1 MPTTVVVTA
10 IIRKLPRRYGSRVKR
25 AIPVP
30 MLCVLA
36 LLSAIAPLA
45 TDMYLPG
52 LPTMEKSLDTST
64 TSVQLTL
71 TTFMAG
77 LGIGQLVIGP
87 LSDGLGRRKL
97 LIGGTALCAVS
108 GVLCAIAPSI
118 GVLIAAR
125 LLQGFSGGA
134 GIVLARAVIADR
146 ARGDVAARLFS
157 IMMIIGGV
165 APVVAPL
172 MGGALLGPIGWRGIF
187 WVLAGAA
194 TVMLIGVLT
203 LVPETLPAE
212 RRHGGGLTALVGN
225 LRYVVTNRVFVGYAF
240 TFAFGF
246 GALFSY
252 ISASPFVAEHVL
264 GLSPG
269 QFSIVFAINSL
280 GILAGSIVNTKLIG
294 TFQPRQ
300 LLTFGV
306 GLLVTSGAL
315 LTLATTIGGSRIWL
329 VLPMMFGVVSSIGFI
344 MGNATALAQ
353 GQVSEAAGTGSALMG
368 ACQFG
373 LAAVVSP
380 LVGIAGAD
388 TAVPM
393 AIAILASGLIAMT
406 SLKVLA
412 RAA

>member
-1 MPTTVVVTA
+1 
-10 IIRKLPRRYGSRVKR
+10 
-25 AIPVP
+25 

-52 LPTMEKSLDTST
+52 LPSMAESLDTSAA
-64 TSVQLTL
+64 SVQLTL

-87 LSDGLGRRKL
+87 LSDGLGRRNL
-97 LIGGTALCAVS
+97 LIGGTILCAVS
-108 GVLCAIAPSI
+108 GVLCAIAPNI

-146 ARGDVAARLFS
+146 AKGDVAARLFS
-157 IMMIIGGV
+157 VMMIIGGV
-165 APVVAPL
+165 APVIAPL

-187 WVLAGAA
+187 WVLAAA
-194 TVMLIGVLT
+194 SVVMLIGVLT

-212 RRHGGGLTALVGN
+212 RRHGGGLAALVRN
-225 LRYVVTNRVFVGYAF
+225 LRYVVTNRTYLGYAF

-252 ISASPFVAEHVL
+252 ISASPFVVQDVL

-269 QFSIVFAINSL
+269 QFSIIFAINSL
-280 GILAGSIVNTKLIG
+280 GIVTGSIVNTKLIG
-294 TFQPRQ
+294 TFQARQ

-306 GLLVTSGAL
+306 SLLVTAGIL
-315 LTLATTIGGSRIWL
+315 LTLATTIGGSHIWL
-329 VLPMMFGVVSSIGFI
+329 VLPLMFAVVASIGFI

-373 LAAVVSP
+373 LAALVSP
-380 LVGIAGAD
+380 LVGIGGSD

-393 AIAILASGLIAMT
+393 AVAILASGAVAMA

-412 RAA
+412 RAH

>member
-1 MPTTVVVTA
+1 
-10 IIRKLPRRYGSRVKR
+10 
-25 AIPVP
+25 

-52 LPTMEKSLDTST
+52 LPSMADSLDTSAA
-64 TSVQLTL
+64 SVQLTL

-87 LSDGLGRRKL
+87 LSDGLGRRNL
-97 LIGGTALCAVS
+97 LIGGTILCAVS
-108 GVLCAIAPSI
+108 GVLCAIAPNI

-146 ARGDVAARLFS
+146 AKGDVAARLFS
-157 IMMIIGGV
+157 VMMIIGGV
-165 APVVAPL
+165 APVIAPL

-187 WVLAGAA
+187 WVLAAA
-194 TVMLIGVLT
+194 SVVMLIGVLT

-212 RRHGGGLTALVGN
+212 RRHGGGLAALVRN
-225 LRYVVTNRVFVGYAF
+225 LRYVVTNRTYLGYAF

-252 ISASPFVAEHVL
+252 ISASPFVVQDVL

-269 QFSIVFAINSL
+269 QFSIIFAINSL
-280 GILAGSIVNTKLIG
+280 GIVTGSIVNTKLIG
-294 TFQPRQ
+294 TFQARQ

-306 GLLVTSGAL
+306 SLLVTAGIL
-315 LTLATTIGGSRIWL
+315 LTLATTIGGSHIWL
-329 VLPMMFGVVSSIGFI
+329 VLPLMFAVVASIGFI

-373 LAAVVSP
+373 LAALVSP
-380 LVGIAGAD
+380 LVGIGGSD

-393 AIAILASGLIAMT
+393 AVAILASGAVAMA

-412 RAA
+412 RAH

>member
-1 MPTTVVVTA
+1 
-10 IIRKLPRRYGSRVKR
+10 
-25 AIPVP
+25 

-52 LPTMEKSLDTST
+52 LPTMETSLDTST

-87 LSDGLGRRKL
+87 LSDGLGRRTL
-97 LIGGTALCAVS
+97 LVGGTALCAAS
-108 GVLCAIAPSI
+108 GVLCATAPTI
-118 GVLIAAR
+118 EVLIAAR

-146 ARGDVAARLFS
+146 ARGDAAARLFS

-194 TVMLIGVLT
+194 AVMLIGVLI

-212 RRHGGGLTALVGN
+212 RRHGGGLTALIGK
-225 LRYVVTNRVFVGYAF
+225 LRYVVTNRVFLGYAF

-269 QFSIVFAINSL
+269 QFSIVFAVNSL
-280 GILAGSIVNTKLIG
+280 GIMVGSIVNTKLIG
-294 TFQPRQ
+294 TFHARQ

-306 GLLVTSGAL
+306 SLLVTSGLL
-315 LTLATTIGGSRIWL
+315 LTAATTIGGSHIWL
-329 VLPMMFGVVSSIGFI
+329 VLPLMFGVVASIGFI

-353 GQVSEAAGTGSALMG
+353 GQVTEAAGTGSALMG

-388 TAVPM
+388 TAAPM

-412 RAA
+412 RTA

>member
-1 MPTTVVVTA
+1 M
-10 IIRKLPRRYGSRVKR
+10 KR
-25 AIPVP
+25 AIPIP

-52 LPTMEKSLDTST
+52 LPSMADSLGTSPA
-64 TSVQLTL
+64 SVQLTL

-87 LSDGLGRRKL
+87 LSDGLGRRNL
-97 LIGGTALCAVS
+97 LIAGTALCAAS
-108 GVLCAIAPSI
+108 GVLCAIAPNV

-146 ARGDVAARLFS
+146 AKGDAAARLFS
-157 IMMIIGGV
+157 VMMIIGGV
-165 APVVAPL
+165 APVIAPL

-194 TVMLIGVLT
+194 VAMLIGVLA
-203 LVPETLPAE
+203 LVPETLPVE
-212 RRHGGGLTALVGN
+212 RRHGGGLAALVGN
-225 LRYVVTNRVFVGYAF
+225 LRYVVTNRTYLGYTF

-252 ISASPFVAEHVL
+252 ISASPFVVQDVL

-280 GILAGSIVNTKLIG
+280 GIVTGSIVNTKLIG
-294 TFQPRQ
+294 TYQARQ

-306 GLLVTSGAL
+306 SLLVTSGLL

-329 VLPMMFGVVSSIGFI
+329 VLPLMFGVVASIGFI

-353 GQVSEAAGTGSALMG
+353 GQVTEAAGTGSALMG

-373 LAAVVSP
+373 LAAAVSP
-380 LVGIAGAD
+380 LVGIAGPD

-393 AIAILASGLIAMT
+393 AISILASGLIAMT

-412 RAA
+412 RTA